1 MEGVVLAVVAALC
14 WGSSG
19 VVYKKGLEGVSE
31 LYGNMVRS
39 IGASL
44 LFLPILIFGNYIS
57 ELTRIDVFTAS
68 ILILSAILSFFIGDL
83 LYLYSLKRAPVSI
96 VLPLS
101 ATYPVY
107 VVLLSQVIYSVEFN
121 LNLLMASLLTVT
133 AVYTIG
139 RSVKRAENT
148 HNREIKSFKGV
159 YTALL
164 AAFFWSLAILTLDYL
179 TTKLSVVT
187 VAGVRMAF
195 NAAILTLIVSRLEG
209 FKINSNAIKFLG
221 IGGGILTFGG
231 IYSFIEAV
239 HLVGSWK
246 VTPITASSPVIGALL
261 GKVSLK
267 EKIDFYMATSILMV
281 VLGVIIVSTTH

>member
-1 MEGVVLAVVAALC
+1 VEGLILAILAAFC

-19 VVYKKGLEGVSE
+19 VVYKKGLEEVSE

-39 IGASL
+39 IVASL
-44 LFLPILIFGNYIS
+44 LFLPILIFGSYIF
-57 ELTRIDVFTAS
+57 ELVSIDMFTAF

-101 ATYPVY
+101 ATYPIY
-107 VVLLSQVIYSVEFN
+107 VVLLSQVIYSVRFN
-121 LNLLMASLLTVT
+121 LNLLIASLLTVI
-133 AVYTIG
+133 AVYAIS
-139 RSVKRAENT
+139 RSVRKNADNK
-148 HNREIKSFKGV
+148 IKSLKGI
-159 YTALL
+159 YFALL

-187 VAGVRMAF
+187 VAGVRMMF
-195 NAAILTLIVSRLEG
+195 NAAILIIIVSGFEG
-209 FKINSNAIKFLG
+209 FKINSNAIKYLG
-221 IGGGILTFGG
+221 IGGGILTFAG

-261 GKVSLK
+261 GKISLK
-267 EKIDFYMATSILMV
+267 EKIDIATAISILLV
-281 VLGVIIVSTTH
+281 VLGVILVSLTK